1 MKESTS
7 PIENGEVSR
16 HPLSNLRLLIVGA
29 GMHHIGALSNHI
41 TVATNIRSAIA
52 IIRTQSFDCI
62 VIDRELEDG
71 DGIVLAPTIKRIQ
84 PDAISLL
91 MAARTQWATVE
102 AARALGFT
110 QVVSRDTPINEVV
123 ELIRILATSQTRIE
137 KKRPSE
143 SKVQLLSLT
152 EREILINL
160 STGATTQEIASM
172 RHNSVATIKSHLAS
186 IYRKLEVRNRV
197 EAVAE
202 LRKS

>member
-1 MKESTS
+1 MS
-7 PIENGEVSR
+7 P
-16 HPLSNLRLLIVGA
+16 HPLSSLRLLIVGA
-29 GMHHIGALSNHI
+29 GVHHVGAISNQI
-41 TVATNIRSAIA
+41 TAATDIRSAIA

-62 VIDRELEDG
+62 VIDRDLEDG

-91 MAARTQWATVE
+91 MTPHTQWATVE
-102 AARALGFT
+102 AARELGFT
-110 QVVSRDTPINEVV
+110 QVVNRDISIDEIVG
-123 ELIRILATSQTRIE
+123 LIRILATSRGRDE
-137 KKRPSE
+137 KRRLPE

-160 STGATTQEIASM
+160 STGATTQEIALM
-172 RHNSVATIKSHLAS
+172 RHNSIATIKSHLAS

-202 LRKS
+202 LRRN